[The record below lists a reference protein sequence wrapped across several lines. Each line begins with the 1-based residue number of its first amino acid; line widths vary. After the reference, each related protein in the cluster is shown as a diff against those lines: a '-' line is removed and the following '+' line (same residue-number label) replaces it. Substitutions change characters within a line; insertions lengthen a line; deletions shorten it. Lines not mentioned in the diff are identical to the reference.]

1 MQHMFCSLQAQDLPH
16 ITFPLQEH
24 IRSCRKSEVIILQRI
39 EAVIQLHLSA
49 IRSRKETEVVVLR
62 YWKTTIFWSAKKPL
76 VHADKGMVHL
86 VVVEPDLFFTRCK
99 LYSELIQVL
108 VTRKKILLQVIQTCD
123 KFPGCI

>member
-1 MQHMFCSLQAQDLPH
+1 MFCSLQTQGLPH

-24 IRSCRKSEVIILQRI
+24 IRSCRKSEVIGTSKNTGSGP
-39 EAVIQLHLSA
+39 AASFA

-86 VVVEPDLFFTRCK
+86 VVVEPDLY
-99 LYSELIQVL
+99 LYTLPAL
-108 VTRKKILLQVIQTCD
+108 
-123 KFPGCI
+123 F

>member
-1 MQHMFCSLQAQDLPH
+1 MFCSLQTQDLPH

-86 VVVEPDLFFTRCK
+86 VVVEPDLY
-99 LYSELIQVL
+99 LYNLPVL
-108 VTRKKILLQVIQTCD
+108 
-123 KFPGCI
+123 F